1 MKGRVEVVLIAVHDF
16 CLLSVLQKVTAA
28 ASADRTPDISA
39 ISAGLWIIPESTGDK
54 RYLHPTP
61 PFFGLNLEDC

>member
-1 MKGRVEVVLIAVHDF
+1 MKGRVEGVLIALHDF
-16 CLLSVLQKVTAA
+16 CLLSALQTVMAA
-28 ASADRTPDISA
+28 ASANGTPDMSA

-61 PFFGLNLEDC
+61 PFFALNLEDC